1 MIKLE
6 KAIIVEG
13 KYDKIRLENIVDA
26 PIIVTN
32 GFSVFKDKEKLEL
45 IKRLAQKSG
54 IIILTDSDSAGM
66 MIRSYLKGCIPSEL
80 ITHVYIPEILGKE
93 KRKVKA
99 SSAGLLGVEGVDDN
113 LILKAFSRAGV
124 LCQKTDKKGQQV
136 THTDLF
142 ELGLSGS
149 DNSKALRQSLLIKL
163 SLPSK
168 MSTNSMLTAINALY
182 DYDEFI
188 SLAKEAEVN

>member
-32 GFSVFKDKEKLEL
+32 GFSVFKDKDKLEL

-54 IIILTDSDSAGM
+54 IIILTDSDSAGL
-66 MIRSYLKGCIPSEL
+66 MIRSYLKGCIPPEL
-80 ITHVYIPEILGKE
+80 ITHIYIPEILGKE
-93 KRKVKA
+93 KRKVKP
-99 SSAGLLGVEGVDDN
+99 SSDGLLGVEGIDDS
-113 LILKAFSRAGV
+113 LLLEAFSRASV
-124 LCQKTDKKGQQV
+124 LCEKADEKGRQV

-149 DNSKALRQSLLIKL
+149 DNSKALRQSLLKKL

-182 DYDEFI
+182 DYDEFV
-188 SLAKEAEVN
+188 SLAKSTKVD